1 MVNAGLLPATVTTAS
16 RAKLWSQVLPNLTP
30 HPDLVIARGEQTA
43 WAVRKD
49 NPQLKPLLDEFL
61 SSRAVGTS
69 FGNTVVRRYLQN
81 TKWVTNSTSAEEI
94 KKFQAL
100 SAMFKQD
107 DGQYGFDYLMIMAQG
122 YQGSLLDQSKRN
134 PTGAIGIMQ
143 VIPKNSGGCLLTFLA
158 SRLRTTMSKR
168 V

>member
-1 MVNAGLLPATVTTAS
+1 MTCFKMVNAGLLPATVTTAA
-16 RAKLWSQVLPNLTP
+16 RAKLWLQVLPNTP
-30 HPDLVIARGEQTA
+30 HPDLVIARGEQTT

-49 NPQLKPLLDEFL
+49 NPQLKQLLDEFL
-61 SSRAVGTS
+61 SSRAIGTF

-100 SAMFKQD
+100 SAMFKQYA
-107 DGQYGFDYLMIMAQG
+107 GQYGFDYMMIMAQG

-143 VIPKNSGGCLLTFLA
+143 VIPKYA
-158 SRLRTTMSKR
+158 AAAY
-168 V
+168 